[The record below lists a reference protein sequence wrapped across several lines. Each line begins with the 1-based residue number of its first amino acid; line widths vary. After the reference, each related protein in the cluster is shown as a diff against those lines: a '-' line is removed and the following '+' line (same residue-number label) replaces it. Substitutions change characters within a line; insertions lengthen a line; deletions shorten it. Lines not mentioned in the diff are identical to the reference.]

1 MSSMIAILKNKWISV
16 SDAAKVVGC
25 TPQHLRKLAIL
36 EQIPSQRVGHA
47 WLLDKK
53 TIEKMAANPPKVGRP
68 RSRLK

>member
-1 MSSMIAILKNKWISV
+1 MIAMLEKNWISV
-16 SDAAKVVGC
+16 SDAAAMVGC
-25 TPQHLRKLAIL
+25 TPQYLRKLAIEKEIL
-36 EQIPSQRVGHA
+36 CERVGHA